1 MLTWRLTV
9 ETSEWIASARADTR
23 LGAATRAWTATTQF
37 FTTVQKGATAVQW
50 LFNAS
55 LWANPITWIIIGI
68 VALVNAATT
77 RGPLAA
83 YRAVPH
89 SLHMVI
95 DVGVIVAALVGAVA
109 VRSNA
114 GDAVGLVALAVVQ
127 GFNLY
132 LTRVLK
138 KAKA

>member
-1 MLTWRLTV
+1 MGKKNDSDKERV
-9 ETSEWIASARADTR
+9 AR
-23 LGAATRAWTATTQF
+23 LGFFHHVTDYVVAAAFILIGVRAQDPVWP
-37 FTTVQKGATAVQW
+37 
-50 LFNAS
+50 L
-55 LWANPITWIIIGI
+55 LIGI

-89 SLHMVI
+89 SLHMMI
-95 DVGVIVAALVGAVA
+95 DAGIVVVAVVGAVA
-109 VRSNA
+109 VRNNA
-114 GDAVGLVALAVVQ
+114 GDALGLVALGAVQ

-138 KAKA
+138 RSKA

>member
-1 MLTWRLTV
+1 M
-9 ETSEWIASARADTR
+9 ARGKDTGNDKEKVAR
-23 LGAATRAWTATTQF
+23 LGFFHHLVDYLVAAAFIFVGVRTQDPAWP
-37 FTTVQKGATAVQW
+37 
-50 LFNAS
+50 L
-55 LWANPITWIIIGI
+55 LIGI
-68 VALVNAATT
+68 VSLVNAATT

-89 SLHMVI
+89 SLHMVL
-95 DVGVIVAALVGAVA
+95 DVGVVVAALVGAVA

>member
-1 MLTWRLTV
+1 MGKKNDSDNDRV
-9 ETSEWIASARADTR
+9 AR
-23 LGAATRAWTATTQF
+23 LGFFHHVTDYVVAAAFILIGVRAQDPAWP
-37 FTTVQKGATAVQW
+37 
-50 LFNAS
+50 L
-55 LWANPITWIIIGI
+55 LIGI

-95 DVGVIVAALVGAVA
+95 DVGVAIAAVVGAVA

-114 GDAVGLVALAVVQ
+114 GDALGLVALAAVQ
-127 GFNLY
+127 CFNLY

-138 KAKA
+138 RSKA

>member
-1 MLTWRLTV
+1 MGKKK
-9 ETSEWIASARADTR
+9 DTDKDAVAR
-23 LGAATRAWTATTQF
+23 LGFFHHVTDYVVAAAFILVGVRAQDPVWP
-37 FTTVQKGATAVQW
+37 
-50 LFNAS
+50 L
-55 LWANPITWIIIGI
+55 LIGI

-95 DVGVIVAALVGAVA
+95 DAGVVVASVVGAVA
-109 VRSNA
+109 VRDNA
-114 GDAVGLVALAVVQ
+114 GDALGLVALAAVQ
-127 GFNLY
+127 VFNLY